1 MRASYTI
8 WLPIS
13 TLGDFGEKNR
23 IYDFDLSSKLPSS
36 SLKKPCLGSQFRE
49 FGGPGFLPILSPGS
63 PRGFAAVPTRW
74 PLAWRCCLLY
84 RLVAYPVLPIPRL
97 LKIPGFARSSRFSEK
112 KRSFS
117 VGKWN
122 FCGLKSAL
130 ALCDLASYFDARR
143 FRREKSNMW
152 LRSLFEIA

>member
-13 TLGDFGEKNR
+13 TLGDFGEINR

-49 FGGPGFLPILSPGS
+49 FWGS
-63 PRGFAAVPTRW
+63 WFFAYFISRFAAGVAAVPTRW

-112 KRSFS
+112 TEFFWRKVEFLRA
-117 VGKWN
+117 KK
-122 FCGLKSAL
+122 C
-130 ALCDLASYFDARR
+130 ARVMR
-143 FRREKSNMW
+143 FGFLLRR
-152 LRSLFEIA
+152 